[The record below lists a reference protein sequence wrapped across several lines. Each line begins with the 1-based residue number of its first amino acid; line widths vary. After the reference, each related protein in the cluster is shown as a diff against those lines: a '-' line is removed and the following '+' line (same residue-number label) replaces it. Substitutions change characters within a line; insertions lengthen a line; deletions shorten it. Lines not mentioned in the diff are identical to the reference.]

1 MKDFFKEILVYNFE
15 MNNKLIMLFENHP
28 NEISEKAQ
36 LLLSHLIN
44 AQHLWNNRILNQYS
58 AYKVWENLP
67 LEVLK
72 NMNAENLETSE
83 LILQDFQLETIIDY
97 KNTSGEAFKRS
108 VKDII
113 FHYCNHSNYHR
124 AQIATELKTNNVT
137 PPITDY
143 IYYKKSL

>member
-44 AQHLWNNRILNQYS
+44 AQHLWNNRILKQNS

-72 NMNAENLETSE
+72 NMNAEKLEIDLSKVDTV
-83 LILQDFQLETIIDY
+83 ILSHGHYDHSGGILPFYKINPEAIIYMQKKKITQDL
-97 KNTSGEAFKRS
+97 
-108 VKDII
+108 
-113 FHYCNHSNYHR
+113 
-124 AQIATELKTNNVT
+124 
-137 PPITDY
+137 
-143 IYYKKSL
+143 